1 MDYLGLRPDRLPT
14 HLHTPAGMTDN
25 SATQERIFVA
35 LTAHA
40 GVRRID
46 THAASVF
53 LDGTRAL
60 KIKRAVRF
68 PFLDYSTLEKR
79 KAACEEEIR
88 INRLS
93 APQIYHRVVPITEEP
108 DGSVKVDGRGR
119 PIEYAV
125 DMSRF
130 DESRTLD
137 HLAKA
142 GPFDADFASAI
153 ADAIAA
159 SHAAAIP
166 ADGETWIS
174 SIPALIDG
182 NSNGLR
188 NGNHFQAAEIEQ
200 LAQASHQAFLRVRPS
215 LEERARQDFVRRC
228 HGDLHL
234 ANIVS
239 IDQQPVLFDAI
250 EFDARI
256 ATVDVLYDLAF
267 TLMDLLRHD
276 QPLAANIV
284 VNRYLAATP
293 SENLDALG
301 ALPLFMSIRAAIRA
315 QVTLA
320 RLKPPQSDDAGILD
334 EALRY
339 FDLART
345 LIQPPAPRLIAVG
358 GLSGTGKT
366 VLARALGP
374 TVAPQ
379 PGAIVL
385 RSDVIRKQMFG
396 VKDTERL
403 PPSAYTPELAERV
416 YQTLAQHARRVL
428 AQGHSAIVDG
438 VFARDFERDAFAGLA
453 RACNV
458 PLTGLFLI
466 ADLATRQT
474 RIGNRRADASDATQ
488 EVAALQEHYN
498 IGHIGW
504 ATIDASGPPEQ
515 TLQSCRDAIAEGK

>member
-1 MDYLGLRPDRLPT
+1 M
-14 HLHTPAGMTDN
+14 PAGMTDN
-25 SATQERIFVA
+25 SATQERIFA
-35 LTAHA
+35 SLTAHP
-40 GVRRID
+40 GVTRID

-60 KIKRAVRF
+60 KIKRAVKY

-79 KAACEEEIR
+79 KAACEEEVR
-88 INRLS
+88 INRPH
-93 APQIYHRVVPITEEP
+93 APQIYHRVVAITEEP
-108 DGSVKVDGRGR
+108 DGSVEADGRGR

-142 GPFDADFASAI
+142 GQFDVDFASAI

-159 SHAAAIP
+159 SHAAATR
-166 ADGETWIS
+166 ADGKAWMS

-188 NGNHFQAAEIEQ
+188 SGNHLPTKEIEQ
-200 LAQASHQAFLRVRPS
+200 LAQASHAAFMRARPL
-215 LEERARQDFVRRC
+215 LEERARRDFVRRC

-234 ANIVS
+234 ANIVL
-239 IDQQPVLFDAI
+239 IEQQPVLFDAI
-250 EFDARI
+250 EFDAQM
-256 ATVDVLYDLAF
+256 ATVDVFYDLAF

-276 QPLAANIV
+276 QPLAANTV
-284 VNRYLAATP
+284 LNRYLAATP
-293 SENLDALG
+293 LENLDALG

-315 QVTLA
+315 QVALA
-320 RLKPPQSDDAGILD
+320 RLKPSHSDDAGILD
-334 EALRY
+334 EARRY
-339 FDLART
+339 FDLARA
-345 LIQPPAPRLIAVG
+345 LIQPPTPRLIAVG

-366 VLARALGP
+366 VLARALAP

-379 PGAIVL
+379 PGAAVL
-385 RSDVIRKQMFG
+385 RSDVIRKQMFE
-396 VKDTERL
+396 VADAERL

-416 YQTLAQHARRVL
+416 YATLAEHARRVL
-428 AQGHSAIVDG
+428 AQGHSAIIDG
-438 VFARDFERDAFAGLA
+438 VFARDFERDAVATLA
-453 RACNV
+453 RDCNV
-458 PLTGLFLI
+458 PLTGLFLV
-466 ADLATRQT
+466 ADLATRQA
-474 RIGNRRADASDATQ
+474 RIGGRRGDASDATQ

-504 ATIDASGPPEQ
+504 TTIDASGTQAQ
-515 TLQSCRDAIAEGK
+515 TLQSCQDAIAEGR

>member
-1 MDYLGLRPDRLPT
+1 
-14 HLHTPAGMTDN
+14 MTDN
-25 SATQERIFVA
+25 SATQERIFAA
-35 LTAHA
+35 LTAQS
-40 GVRRID
+40 GVKRID

-68 PFLDYSTLEKR
+68 PFLDYSTLGKR

-88 INRLS
+88 INRPL
-93 APQIYHRVVPITEEP
+93 APQIYHRVVAITEEP
-108 DGSVKVDGRGR
+108 DGSVKVDGHGR

-125 DMSRF
+125 DMARF

-142 GPFDADFASAI
+142 GPFDAGLASAI
-153 ADAIAA
+153 ADAISA

-166 ADGETWIS
+166 TDSKAWVS
-174 SIPALIDG
+174 SIPALVDG

-200 LAQASHQAFLRVRPS
+200 LAQASHEAFLRVRAL
-215 LEERARQDFVRRC
+215 LEERGRQGFVRRC

-234 ANIVS
+234 ANIVL
-239 IDQQPVLFDAI
+239 IEQQPVLFDAI
-250 EFDARI
+250 EFDAQI

-267 TLMDLLRHD
+267 TLTDLLRHD

-284 VNRYLAATP
+284 LNRYLAATP
-293 SENLDALG
+293 PENLGALST
-301 ALPLFMSIRAAIRA
+301 LPLFMSIRAAIRA
-315 QVTLA
+315 HVALA
-320 RLKPPQSDDAGILD
+320 RLKPPHSDNAGTLE
-334 EALRY
+334 EARRY
-339 FDLART
+339 FDLARA
-345 LIQPPAPRLIAVG
+345 LIQPPGPRLIAVG

-366 VLARALGP
+366 ALARTLAP
-374 TVAPQ
+374 AVAPL
-379 PGAIVL
+379 PGAVVL
-385 RSDVIRKQMFG
+385 RSDVVRKQMFG
-396 VKDTERL
+396 VRDTDRL

-438 VFARDFERDAFAGLA
+438 VFARDFERDAFAVLA

-458 PLTGLFLI
+458 PLTGLFLV
-466 ADLATRQT
+466 ADLATRQAQ
-474 RIGNRRADASDATQ
+474 IGSRRGDASDATQ

-498 IGHIGW
+498 IGQIGW
-504 ATIDASGPPEQ
+504 ATIDASGTQQQ
-515 TLQSCRDAIAEGK
+515 TLQSCRDAIARANKAI